1 MDTKDH
7 KEDGII
13 DDTYAEGT
21 GEETVLEVDHIAERQ
36 LCRKFDVRL
45 MPVLAIMYLFNAL
58 DKGNLGNAQTVGLS
72 DDLNFKPNQYNLL
85 VSIFFVPYVIFA
97 PPTAILGKKYGPARV
112 LPILMF
118 TFGSMT
124 LLAACTQNFGG
135 MFALRFFLGMA
146 ESGFFPLVIFYLTTF
161 YRRGELARRL
171 AVFYAA
177 SNIANAFSGLLSFGV
192 FQIDS
197 KIFVWRYLFI
207 IEGSASVLFSIFA
220 FWYLPRSAAQ
230 AKFLGEEEKALAFHR
245 MQVDSSSVV
254 QEKFNFKDSIKIF
267 TYPTTYCFLLIE
279 ICLGVP
285 IQSVALFM
293 PQIIQRLGYGP
304 VKTNL
309 YTVAPNVGG
318 AVMLLILAFSSD
330 FLRIRFPFIM
340 LGFALTFI
348 GFIIYAA
355 ISDVQAQLQ
364 LAYYACFMM
373 VWGTSAPSVL
383 LSTWYNNNIAHEGR
397 RVVLTSVGVPLANLM
412 GLVSSNIFRENEKP
426 KYPTALITTA
436 CFGACG
442 CLIAGLLG
450 GYMVLDNMRRNRRA
464 GMKTTAADV
473 PTKRLRDGPAV
484 PEFRWFLILCPSVR
498 IISIIITAIMY
509 SPKVGDSIDS
519 LDTPSMI
526 VDLDVMEA
534 NIKKLMDRLLPT
546 GRNIRPHLKTSK
558 SAIVAKKL
566 VAAGAKGGCVAKLSE
581 AEAIAAAGFTDLLI
595 TCEIV
600 GPAKVKRLVE
610 LFKKHREIRI
620 VVDDERAAT
629 AINDALEKSG
639 IEDPISVLIDLDV
652 GLHRTGTQ
660 PEGALPLAK
669 HISTLKQM
677 RLIGVQ
683 GYEGHLQH
691 LPDFE
696 DRKKQCLESMKILT
710 DTAQAL
716 KNEGFNVDVVTTGG
730 TGTADFCATV
740 PGVTELQPGSFIFM
754 DTDYRNAIGTYYSH
768 SLSFL
773 ATIVSKQGERQ
784 VTIDTGLKSLTTD
797 SGLAE
802 CKDQRYSYFQLGDEH
817 GALTWEEG
825 TPALDV
831 GDRVEM
837 IPSHIDPTVNLHD
850 FYYAY
855 RNGVIE
861 EIWPVDSRGKVQ

>member
-1 MDTKDH
+1 MDAKDH
-7 KEDGII
+7 KDDGII

-97 PPTAILGKKYGPARV
+97 PPTAIIGKKYGPARV

-146 ESGFFPLVIFYLTTF
+146 ESGFFPLVIYYLTTF

-267 TYPTTYCFLLIE
+267 TLFSDWDMDLLRQTFILA
-279 ICLGVP
+279 I
-285 IQSVALFM
+285 
-293 PQIIQRLGYGP
+293 
-304 VKTNL
+304 
-309 YTVAPNVGG
+309 APNVGG

-340 LGFALTFI
+340 LGFALAFI

-450 GYMVLDNMRRNRRA
+450 GYMVFDNMRRNRRA
-464 GMKTTAADV
+464 GKKTTAADV

-484 PEFRWFLILCPSVR
+484 SEFRWFL
-498 IISIIITAIMY
+498 
-509 SPKVGDSIDS
+509 
-519 LDTPSMI
+519 
-526 VDLDVMEA
+526 
-534 NIKKLMDRLLPT
+534 
-546 GRNIRPHLKTSK
+546 
-558 SAIVAKKL
+558 
-566 VAAGAKGGCVAKLSE
+566 
-581 AEAIAAAGFTDLLI
+581 
-595 TCEIV
+595 
-600 GPAKVKRLVE
+600 
-610 LFKKHREIRI
+610 
-620 VVDDERAAT
+620 
-629 AINDALEKSG
+629 
-639 IEDPISVLIDLDV
+639 
-652 GLHRTGTQ
+652 
-660 PEGALPLAK
+660 
-669 HISTLKQM
+669 
-677 RLIGVQ
+677 
-683 GYEGHLQH
+683 
-691 LPDFE
+691 
-696 DRKKQCLESMKILT
+696 
-710 DTAQAL
+710 
-716 KNEGFNVDVVTTGG
+716 
-730 TGTADFCATV
+730 
-740 PGVTELQPGSFIFM
+740 
-754 DTDYRNAIGTYYSH
+754 
-768 SLSFL
+768 
-773 ATIVSKQGERQ
+773 
-784 VTIDTGLKSLTTD
+784 
-797 SGLAE
+797 
-802 CKDQRYSYFQLGDEH
+802 
-817 GALTWEEG
+817 
-825 TPALDV
+825 
-831 GDRVEM
+831 
-837 IPSHIDPTVNLHD
+837 
-850 FYYAY
+850 
-855 RNGVIE
+855 
-861 EIWPVDSRGKVQ
+861 